1 MFKPNVPKSAGICN
15 PQSKSINMWRRIL
28 TPIFTTVLCAMAAA
42 AQAASEDKPIRIA
55 LSLSPLSSPY
65 IVALEKGYFNEVG
78 LAPTVTKVIGGN
90 RAAEVLF
97 SGDADIAT
105 SSETV
110 VMFHSFKRSDFGVF
124 ATFVSS
130 DNDVKLLA
138 REDAKIRSL
147 ADLPGHRVGI
157 TKGASSQFFLDHTLM
172 MNRIVKTNIDF
183 VHVNPEAAASALESG
198 DVDAVAVW
206 EPIGCEILKKPGAG
220 IVEVPHDRLY
230 IETFNSI
237 AMREFAENNAPI
249 LRNVLR
255 ALIKAEDFIV
265 RNEEESKRIVSSYLD
280 MDFELL
286 DAIWN
291 DFEFTITLDQ
301 SLIASLEA
309 EARWAIREAL
319 IETEGIPN
327 YLDFLMP
334 DPLVAVSPQSSTVFQ

>member
-1 MFKPNVPKSAGICN
+1 MPNTPKPVGMSKPPSKIFNVLRS
-15 PQSKSINMWRRIL
+15 IL
-28 TPIFTTVLCAMAAA
+28 TPLFASVLCAMTAT

-55 LSLSPLSSPY
+55 LSLTPLSSPY
-65 IVALEKGYFNEVG
+65 IVALEKGYFSEVG
-78 LAPTVTKVIGGN
+78 LAPEVTKVIGGN
-90 RAAEVLF
+90 RAAKVLF
-97 SGDADIAT
+97 SGEADIAT

-110 VMFHSFKRSDFGVF
+110 VMFHSFKRSDFSVF

-138 REDAKIRSL
+138 REDSKIRDL
-147 ADLPGHRVGI
+147 NDLPGHRVGI
-157 TKGASSQFFLDHTLM
+157 TKGSSSQFFLDHTLM
-172 MNRIVKTNIDF
+172 MNRIVKTDINFI
-183 VHVNPEAAASALESG
+183 HVDPEAAASALESG
-198 DVDAVAVW
+198 AVDAVAVW
-206 EPIGCEILKKPGAG
+206 EPVGCQILKNPGAG
-220 IVEVPHDRLY
+220 IVEVQHDRLY

-249 LRNVLR
+249 LKNVLR

-265 RNEEESKRIVSSYLD
+265 KNEKEAKRVVSSYLG

-291 DFEFTITLDQ
+291 DFEFAITLDQ

-309 EARWAIREAL
+309 EARWAIRESL
-319 IETEGIPN
+319 IDAEVIPN

-334 DPLVAVSPQSSTVFQ
+334 DPLIDVRPQSSTVFQ